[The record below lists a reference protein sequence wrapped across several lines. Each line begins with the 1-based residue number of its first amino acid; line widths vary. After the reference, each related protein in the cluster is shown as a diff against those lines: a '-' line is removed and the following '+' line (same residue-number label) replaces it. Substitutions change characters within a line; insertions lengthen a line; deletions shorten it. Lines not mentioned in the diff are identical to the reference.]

1 MEKTIYFDHGA
12 TTKVDNRV
20 LKKMIPYFSTNYANP
35 SSMYFL
41 GRSNKRVAKNC
52 TAKSGYKRNRD

>member
-35 SSMYFL
+35 SSMYFF
-41 GRSNKRVAKNC
+41 RD
-52 TAKSGYKRNRD
+52 SGEGQP